1 MSKINEKG
9 VLIFYD
15 WLDRLREADL
25 DAEDALSVIY
35 ALADYSR
42 RGENPVDKFKGTLQ
56 CVVGLMFDQIKRAEA
71 TAEAKAENARR
82 TNEKKRA
89 NAERT
94 LSERRAN
101 AERTLSDTTNTNT
114 HTQTG
119 TDTINIPPYNPPKGK
134 TTTTTLACA
143 KDEDK
148 KRIEQVFSKL
158 AKNGENLEDFIAYND
173 ARGWLG
179 IGGEDILKDDS
190 TLARYVRRWLKYET
204 PSAEDESPKVQPTK
218 YISFDPNEALQRA
231 VEKSLNK
238 RKESESL

>member
-1 MSKINEKG
+1 MAKINEKG
-9 VLIFYD
+9 FCVFYD
-15 WLDRLREADL
+15 WLDRLKEAQISSD
-25 DAEDALSVIY
+25 DALSVIY
-35 ALADYSR
+35 ALSDYYR
-42 RGENPVDKFKGTLQ
+42 NGIDPTLQ
-56 CVVGLMFDQIKRAEA
+56 FDGALKYAVGLMFDQIKRAEA

-94 LSERRAN
+94 QSERKAN
-101 AERTLSDTTNTNT
+101 AERTLTPTTETET
-114 HTQTG
+114 ETEAE
-119 TDTINIPPYNPPKGK
+119 TIIPPYNPPKGK
-134 TTTTTLACA
+134 TTTTTTLACA

-190 TLARYVRRWLKYET
+190 TLTRYVRRWLKYET
-204 PSAEDESPKVQPTK
+204 PSAEDESPKVQSTK
-218 YISFDPNEALQRA
+218 HISFDPNEALQRA

-238 RKESESL
+238 GKESESL